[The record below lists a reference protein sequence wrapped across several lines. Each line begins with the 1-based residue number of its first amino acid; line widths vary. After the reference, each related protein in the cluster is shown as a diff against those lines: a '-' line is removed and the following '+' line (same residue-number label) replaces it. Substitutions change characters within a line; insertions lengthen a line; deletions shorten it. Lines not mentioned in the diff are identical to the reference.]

1 MRKSI
6 NEGHGKEW
14 VAVILAI
21 GLGTAVNFIVI
32 GGFVSAV
39 YRHAELSENAT
50 QVMTAVFGGIVGVL
64 GSFVGYKAGQ
74 AGERQQQGEFQRGV
88 AQGQSE
94 APPPRPAPP
103 PEEGSG

>member
-21 GLGTAVNFIVI
+21 GLGTAVNLIVI
-32 GGFVSAV
+32 GGFASAI
-39 YRHAELSENAT
+39 YRQAELSENAT

-74 AGERQQQGEFQRGV
+74 AGERSQQREYQRGRGDQDV
-88 AQGQSE
+88 ASPPSDEQ
-94 APPPRPAPP
+94 PPPSH
-103 PEEGSG
+103 PE